1 MYLSISFLSSYM
13 QSLKQY
19 GYFGWG
25 FPGGS
30 VVKNPPALA
39 GDARDMGL
47 ISGLGTSAG
56 VGNGYAYPCFCLGNR
71 MDRGAWWA
79 TVHGVAESD
88 ATEQLSTTILV
99 RAWMS
104 DMPSGPLPYHQK
116 WSWSFPAGFSGLLL
130 GGIVAWSWKMLWG
143 YDVPYSTME
152 RWLLPWAPLEPV
164 VPGALALT
172 YLCNRKSE
180 WEGRSTAHS
189 TGLVHA

>member
-79 TVHGVAESD
+79 TVHGVAKCQ
-88 ATEQLSTTILV
+88 TRQKQLSMRTRSPRLAWGWVCFQMQGKAPWWIRRKVSELTQIEFWFLNLLVKLFDLFWGLFINPNWVLQSLIKLFTIIKNGNICK
-99 RAWMS
+99 S
-104 DMPSGPLPYHQK
+104 PII
-116 WSWSFPAGFSGLLL
+116 PA
-130 GGIVAWSWKMLWG
+130 
-143 YDVPYSTME
+143 
-152 RWLLPWAPLEPV
+152 
-164 VPGALALT
+164 
-172 YLCNRKSE
+172 
-180 WEGRSTAHS
+180 
-189 TGLVHA
+189 